1 MNKLDLFNRYLLIKI
16 FFSLIFLN
24 YFYFSSR
31 ITLRENAWITGDWLI
46 NYDGG
51 LLRRGLSGEIILL
64 LSNFKFINIYYL
76 IIFIQSSLFFIFLFF
91 LWKLISKKEVSL
103 IFLFLI
109 FSPVTI
115 AFSFYDPLVVG
126 RKEVIFFASY
136 TLYVLYFLK
145 NKNYSIYKNLG
156 FLLTGVIFV
165 LIHEIFLFFSSFYL
179 FSKFCFLKINNQPL
193 KFKNLSYEFNLII
206 GSLTSFIILV
216 YFSSNNPELKTL
228 VCNQLLEKG
237 FSKEICLGAIQEIV
251 FSKYINYYKSF
262 ELLSYIKNYNYLNVY
277 ILSITLFFLPYAIF
291 LYKQRYNKINLKIL
305 FLFLIFQLLFLG
317 IIFFVV
323 NDWGRYLNIYFIH
336 ILIFSSYFFL
346 KSKRKVNSINFYSI
360 ITYLILVIYSLGWHM
375 PHCCQKN
382 LGDGIFSFKDRIS
395 YRINNPSTYED
406 KTRKL
411 IIDLIK

>member
-64 LSNFKFINIYYL
+64 LSNLKFINIYYL

-165 LIHEIFLFFSSFYL
+165 LIHEIFLFLSSFYL
-179 FSKFCFLKINNQPL
+179 FSKFCF
-193 KFKNLSYEFNLII
+193 
-206 GSLTSFIILV
+206 
-216 YFSSNNPELKTL
+216 
-228 VCNQLLEKG
+228 
-237 FSKEICLGAIQEIV
+237 
-251 FSKYINYYKSF
+251 
-262 ELLSYIKNYNYLNVY
+262 
-277 ILSITLFFLPYAIF
+277 
-291 LYKQRYNKINLKIL
+291 
-305 FLFLIFQLLFLG
+305 
-317 IIFFVV
+317 
-323 NDWGRYLNIYFIH
+323 
-336 ILIFSSYFFL
+336 
-346 KSKRKVNSINFYSI
+346 
-360 ITYLILVIYSLGWHM
+360 
-375 PHCCQKN
+375 
-382 LGDGIFSFKDRIS
+382 
-395 YRINNPSTYED
+395 
-406 KTRKL
+406 
-411 IIDLIK
+411 